1 MCDNNLQNADQ
12 LFELGLLHTPLREIT
27 STGEF
32 EQLFRL
38 N

>member
-1 MCDNNLQNADQ
+1 LCAIRWV
-12 LFELGLLHTPLREIT
+12 HTPLREIT